1 MHVAAIRAAGGERFF
16 PTAKPRYSTSLKA
29 LKTVARQLFGDETE
43 KFGEEGSRAW
53 VTVEERG
60 SGW

>member
-1 MHVAAIRAAGGERFF
+1 MHVTAIRAAGGERFF